1 MSYNQNNVT
10 VDNGVNEPSGPT
22 IKKRGQFGEI
32 WHRFKKNP
40 LAIVGLCIIVL
51 MVIMALSADIIAP
64 GDDFTPGYNLQ
75 DWGNVRQ
82 FPSSENLLGTDHLGR
97 DVLSRIVHG
106 ARVSLQ
112 VAVVVIAIGV
122 SLGMTLGAIA
132 GFYGGVVDNVIMRI
146 IDVMLAIPSILL
158 AIAIVAAMQ
167 MTGMLPVMIAVG
179 VNAIPI
185 YARTVRA
192 QILAQRGQ
200 EFVEAAR
207 ASGASDFRIVFRH
220 ILPNCM
226 APVIVEASMG
236 MAGAILAAAGLS
248 FIGLGLQPPIPEWGA
263 LLSEG
268 RQFMLAGYWHLTI
281 FPGLMIAL
289 VIFAFNMM
297 GDGLRD
303 ALDPK
308 LRSASFSKR
317 KFRRMQRRRAE
328 EMMRETATTNTAGG
342 ER

>member
-1 MSYNQNNVT
+1 MSNNQNNVAIN
-10 VDNGVNEPSGPT
+10 NGTNEPKGPT
-22 IKKRGQFGEI
+22 IKKRGQFAEI

-40 LAIVGLCIIVL
+40 LAIIGLCIIIL
-51 MVIMALSADIIAP
+51 MIVMALTADIVAP
-64 GDDFTPGYNLQ
+64 GDEHTPGYNLQ

-82 FPSSENLLGTDHLGR
+82 FPSADHILGTDNLGR
-97 DVLSRIVHG
+97 DVLSRIFHG
-106 ARVSLQ
+106 ARISLQ
-112 VAVVVIAIGV
+112 VAIVVITIGITV
-122 SLGMTLGAIA
+122 GMTLGSIA
-132 GFYGGVVDNVIMRI
+132 GFYGGIIDNVIMRI
-146 IDVMLAIPSILL
+146 IDIMLAIPGILL

-167 MTGMLPVMIAVG
+167 MTGLLPIMIAVG

-192 QILAQRGQ
+192 QVLAQRGQ

-207 ASGASDFRIVFRH
+207 ASGAGDFRIVFKH

-248 FIGLGLQPPIPEWGA
+248 FVGFGLQPPVPEWGA
-263 LLSEG
+263 MLAEG
-268 RQFMLAGYWHLTI
+268 RQWMLAGYWHLTV

-317 KFRRMQRRRAE
+317 KFNRIQRQRAE
-328 EMMRETATTNTAGG
+328 EMMRETAGG